1 MSSSPSSQLEA
12 RLEFAVTIA
21 SRAGDLTL
29 KYFRSS
35 SLKSEQKGDG
45 SPVTEA
51 DRGAEKLL
59 RELISEQFPDD
70 AILGEEFG
78 ESAGKSG
85 FRWILDPIDG
95 TKAFIA
101 GVPLYTTLVA
111 VLKDDAPRIGVI
123 NAPAAG
129 EMVYALAGGG
139 CWHVLGEGPPRKARV
154 SKVALAEAACV
165 TSSIKSFTTER
176 ENDAR
181 VVWDQLQT
189 ACRISR
195 TWGDAYGYL
204 LVATGRAE
212 IAIDPAMSLWDTA
225 ALQPIIEEAG
235 GKFFDWQGRATIHS
249 GESVATNAAVAEQVL
264 KLTQASP

>member
-1 MSSSPSSQLEA
+1 MSSHPTSPELDA
-12 RLEFAVTIA
+12 RLEFAVHIA
-21 SRAGDLTL
+21 RQAGELTL
-29 KYFRSS
+29 RFFRST
-35 SLKSEQKGDG
+35 SLKSQKKGDG

-51 DRGAEKLL
+51 DRGAEELL
-59 RELISEQFPDD
+59 RSLILEQFPND

-78 ESAGKSG
+78 ETGGSSG

-111 VLKDDAPRIGVI
+111 VLEGESPRIGVI

-129 EMVYALAGGG
+129 EMVYALRGKG
-139 CWHVLGEGPPRKARV
+139 CWHTLGDGQPQQARV
-154 SKVALAEAACV
+154 SKISDLGEAACV

-176 ENDAR
+176 EIDAR
-181 VVWDQLQT
+181 PVWDQLQA

-225 ALQPIIEEAG
+225 SLQPIIEEAG
-235 GKFFDWQGRATIHS
+235 GKFFDWQGKPTIHS
-249 GESVATNAAVAEQVL
+249 GESVATNAVL
-264 KLTQASP
+264 SERVLELVQ

>member
-1 MSSSPSSQLEA
+1 MTKTDSSLDN
-12 RLEFAVTIA
+12 RLEFAVKIA
-21 SRAGDLTL
+21 RQAGDFTL
-29 KYFRSS
+29 KFFRSTG
-35 SLKSEQKGDG
+35 LKATQKGDG

-51 DRGAEKLL
+51 DQGAEELL
-59 RELISEQFPDD
+59 RRLILEQFPND
-70 AILGEEFG
+70 AILGEEYG
-78 ESAGKSG
+78 ESGGNSG
-85 FRWILDPIDG
+85 FRWVLDPIDG

-111 VLKDDAPRIGVI
+111 VLESDSPQIGVI

-129 EMVYALAGGG
+129 EMVYAQRDKG
-139 CWHVLGEGPPRKARV
+139 CWHILGDDSPQQARV
-154 SKVALAEAACV
+154 SEISDLGQAACM
-165 TSSIKSFTTER
+165 TSSVKSFTTER

-212 IAIDPAMSLWDTA
+212 IAIDPAMNLWDTA
-225 ALQPIIEEAG
+225 PLQTIIEEAG
-235 GKFFDWQGRATIHS
+235 GKFFDWQGKPTIHS
-249 GESVATNAAVAEQVL
+249 GESVATNAALAMQVL
-264 KLTQASP
+264 EISRASP

>member
-1 MSSSPSSQLEA
+1 MPPCPASPELDA
-12 RLEFAVTIA
+12 RLEFAVNIA
-21 SRAGDLTL
+21 RQAGELTL
-29 KYFRSS
+29 RFFRSS
-35 SLKSEQKGDG
+35 SLKSQQKGDG

-51 DRGAEKLL
+51 DRGAEELL
-59 RELISEQFPDD
+59 RRLILEQFPED

-78 ESAGKSG
+78 ETGGSSG

-111 VLKDDAPRIGVI
+111 VLEGESPQIGVI

-129 EMVYALAGGG
+129 EMVYALRGKG
-139 CWHVLGEGPPRKARV
+139 CWHTLGNGQPRQAHV
-154 SKVALAEAACV
+154 SEISNLGEAACV

-176 ENDAR
+176 KIDAR
-181 VVWDQLQT
+181 PVWDQLQA

-225 ALQPIIEEAG
+225 SLLPIIEEAG
-235 GKFFDWQGRATIHS
+235 GKFFDWQGRPTIHS
-249 GESVATNAAVAEQVL
+249 GESVATNAALAEQVL
-264 KLTQASP
+264 EIVQ

>member
-1 MSSSPSSQLEA
+1 MPPRPASPELDT
-12 RLEFAVTIA
+12 RLEFAVNIA
-21 SRAGDLTL
+21 RQAGELTL
-29 KYFRSS
+29 SFFRSA
-35 SLKSEQKGDG
+35 SLKSQQKGDG

-51 DRGAEKLL
+51 DRGAEELL
-59 RELISEQFPDD
+59 RRRILEQFPDD

-78 ESAGKSG
+78 ETDGNSG
-85 FRWILDPIDG
+85 FRWVLDPIDG

-111 VLKDDAPRIGVI
+111 VLEGESPQIGVI

-129 EMVYALAGGG
+129 EMVYALRGKG
-139 CWHVLGEGPPRKARV
+139 CWHTLAGGKPQQARV
-154 SKVALAEAACV
+154 SEVSDLGEAACV

-176 ENDAR
+176 KIDAR
-181 VVWDQLQT
+181 PVWDQLQA

-195 TWGDAYGYL
+195 TWGDAFGYL

-225 ALQPIIEEAG
+225 SLQPIIEEAG
-235 GKFFDWQGRATIHS
+235 GKFFDWQGKPTIHS
-249 GESVATNAAVAEQVL
+249 GEAVATNAALAERVL
-264 KLTQASP
+264 ELIQ